1 MTSSPTSSGLFARL
15 QQCAERYKELE
26 AQSGD
31 PELHK
36 EPGRLASL
44 LREMGALREK
54 AETFATW
61 SSLAERRE
69 AAEVM
74 LKEESDADIVSLAR
88 DELTEVLAEQ
98 KVMVEAARRHVAD
111 DDPNRGRDVLVEV
124 RAGAGGDEASL
135 FAANLVR
142 VYGKFCESHGLKFQ
156 ILSSSVTEVGGY
168 KEVVVSVTGEAA
180 WDLLRYESGGHR
192 VQRVP
197 ETESQGRIHTS
208 AATVAVLPEADEVD
222 VDMDEA
228 DLRIDTYRASG
239 PGGQNVNKTSSAV
252 RITHVPT
259 GTVVQCQDES
269 SQHKN
274 KARALRMLR
283 TRMKD
288 AADQAARDIQAA
300 ERRTQIGS
308 GDRSERI
315 RTYNYPQNRVTDH
328 RIKTNYTLE
337 TVMLGRLDDIV
348 GDLRER
354 DLEMKLAALGEGV
367 T

>member
-1 MTSSPTSSGLFARL
+1 VSSSGLFARL
-15 QQCAERYKELE
+15 RQCAERYKELE

-31 PELHK
+31 PDLHA

-44 LREMGALREK
+44 LREMGALRGK
-54 AETFATW
+54 AETYGRW
-61 SSLAERRE
+61 SDLVERRE

-74 LKEESDADIVSLAR
+74 LKEEAEPDMVSLAR

-98 KVMVEAARRHVAD
+98 ETMVDEVRRQIAD
-111 DDPNRGRDVLVEV
+111 DDPHRGRDLLVEI
-124 RAGAGGDEASL
+124 RAGTGGDEASL
-135 FAANLVR
+135 FAADLVR
-142 VYGKFCESHGLKFQ
+142 LYTKYCEGQGFKID
-156 ILSSSVTEVGGY
+156 ILTSNVTEVGGY
-168 KEVVVSVTGEAA
+168 KEVVLSVSGAEA

-222 VDMDEA
+222 VQIDES

-288 AADQAARDIQAA
+288 AADEAARDSQAA
-300 ERRTQIGS
+300 ERRVQIGS

-337 TVMLGRLDDIV
+337 TVLLGRLGDIV
-348 GDLRER
+348 ADLRER